1 MKLFLLE
8 AYGGW
13 RPTDGKIEHFTV
25 CAHTL
30 DEAIAVVRQTPEGA
44 PYRHIEL
51 IEESDEFT
59 GDTPGIIEAG
69 EGSYVEP

>member
-13 RPTDGKIEHFTV
+13 TPTDGKVEHFSV

-30 DEAIAVVRQTPEGA
+30 EEAITVVRQTPEGA

-51 IEESDEFT
+51 IEESDEFV
-59 GDTPGIIEAG
+59 GDAIGIIEAG
-69 EGSYVEP
+69 AGSYLEP